1 MILRVK
7 STTKFAIASHEITS
21 LPSHLFARGLTEGK
35 HSDITI
41 HAFGTRYALHRLL
54 LDRAPYFSSML
65 SGPWSESSKKDVVL
79 DVEDLDSNIT
89 QAAFELALRRIY
101 GCNAIDEESS
111 EAIGLFAT
119 GCWLEMNDLIESSV
133 NAILGQLAP
142 KTLGS
147 FIRLVTSNYYG
158 SSGDRILASAKAM
171 LCKEGWEMPLRYWD
185 NVSGEV
191 VREVVGNDGFFVHGE
206 WERWVLAKRVFNRRL
221 KLLAI
226 EAGLVE
232 PSGHQVR
239 SPPNTMK
246 FNAIRF
252 DAVYRKSMQLTNR
265 PIPESYD
272 PWLAIYTNPDIAAL
286 LVLLDEGI
294 HYVHLSFEQLKQIK
308 EQRDAFGLPLMPEG
322 IISNSLWTQME
333 LRQKVLSANELQQEL
348 GLTQSSDFR
357 EENVNSTRAAGDE
370 SVVTSHSKG
379 KQAGTASSEAQA
391 EDMESGSWDGNGQPR
406 KFWVPNADHTSIVGG
421 NSEPVLSEANTA
433 RSYIP
438 RHLSRL
444 SANIDPQDV
453 QWASDFAAT
462 GGERPQ
468 TPRGSPPETEP
479 ISYSLFAPFRFAA
492 EFPNPRSLKE
502 KKRVYSRTVWYAGSY
517 WNVYIQKI
525 ETSKNTQL
533 GVYLHRAKDNNDDD
547 PRHSSVDERI
557 GQVELLMRRNQRQRQ
572 QQQRSNNETRAEVDE
587 EPGTSSGDPDATL
600 ISPSAEASRSSA
612 ISSLLRGDP
621 IHKSSQ
627 NQLPLSSLPDPTY
640 NISSLS
646 DTDDPYASLDYSFGS
661 SNPTLGS
668 NNSASKKKLPMMPPY
683 VDARPTIRT
692 YFKIFS
698 PSKGGRMIATYE
710 SAPDRFNF
718 SQSWGWK
725 SSTMILDDGF
735 PPHEE
740 SGNGREGKGNGRLRF
755 MVVIGKNSQ
764 ARYDAQPPPHC
775 EILNGDQATFERQSR
790 VAMGSY
796 GSRIEVPTLS
806 KSNIDSRSSG
816 VRNLADCGMTS

>member
-1 MILRVK
+1 MVSATQGVSK
-7 STTKFAIASHEITS
+7 SIVRKMSPDKLTVVSHETAS
-21 LPSHLFARGLTEGK
+21 LPSHLFARGLTEGR

-65 SGPWSESSKKDVVL
+65 SGPWSESSKKDVIL
-79 DVEDLDSNIT
+79 ELEDLDSNIT

-101 GCNAIDEESS
+101 GCNAVDEENS

-119 GCWLEMNDLIESSV
+119 GCWLEMNDLIECSV
-133 NAILGQLAP
+133 DSILRQMTP
-142 KTLGS
+142 KNLGS

-158 SSGDRILASAKAM
+158 VSGDRILASAKAM

-185 NVSGEV
+185 SVSGEV
-191 VREVVGNDGFFVHGE
+191 AREVIGNDGFFVHDE
-206 WERWVLAKRVFNRRL
+206 WERWILAKRVFNRRL

-232 PSGHQVR
+232 PNGHHIR

-252 DAVYRKSMQLTNR
+252 DAVYRKSMQLASR
-265 PIPESYD
+265 PIPEAYD
-272 PWLAIYTNPDIAAL
+272 PWLALYTNPDIAAL

-294 HYVHLSFEQLKQIK
+294 HYIHLHFEQLKQIK
-308 EQRDAFGLPLMPEG
+308 EQHDVFGLPLMPEG
-322 IISNSLWTQME
+322 VISNSLWSQME
-333 LRQKVLSANELQQEL
+333 LRQKVLTANELQQEL
-348 GLTQSSDFR
+348 GLTQPSEYR
-357 EENVNSTRAAGDE
+357 GENANTGRTSAEA
-370 SVVTSHSKG
+370 SVGASNSKG
-379 KQAGTASSEAQA
+379 KQAEILTPQSEA

-406 KFWVPNADHTSIVGG
+406 KFWVPNADHTSVVGG
-421 NSEPVLSEANTA
+421 NAEPVLSDVNTA
-433 RSYIP
+433 RPYLS
-438 RHLSRL
+438 RHLNRL

-453 QWASDFAAT
+453 QWASDFTAI

-468 TPRGSPPETEP
+468 TPGGRPPEIQP
-479 ISYSLFAPFRFAA
+479 LSYSLFPPFRFAA
-492 EFPNPRSLKE
+492 EFPNPRGLKE

-547 PRHSSVDERI
+547 HRHGSVDERI

-572 QQQRSNNETRAEVDE
+572 QQQQHQNNEMRAEADE
-587 EPGTSSGDPDATL
+587 EGGTSSGDPDATL
-600 ISPSAEASRSSA
+600 VQPSAETSRSSA

-627 NQLPLSSLPDPTY
+627 NQIPLSSLPDPTC
-640 NISSLS
+640 NPFSLS
-646 DTDDPYASLDYSFGS
+646 DTDDIYASLDYSFGS
-661 SNPTLGS
+661 NHIQGS
-668 NNSASKKKLPMMPPY
+668 NAARKQAPIMPPY

-735 PPHEE
+735 PPYDDH
-740 SGNGREGKGNGRLRF
+740 GDRREAKGSGRLRF
-755 MVVIGKNSQ
+755 MVVIGKCNVSS
-764 ARYDAQPPPHC
+764 YFPPC
-775 EILNGDQATFERQSR
+775 VG
-790 VAMGSY
+790 
-796 GSRIEVPTLS
+796 
-806 KSNIDSRSSG
+806 
-816 VRNLADCGMTS
+816 